1 MTNNDFLNIIG
12 FQKHPLTH
20 LNQLEIHLADHC
32 NLNCRS
38 CDHYSPVS
46 KENFP
51 DYKAI
56 KKDMKHLSEITN
68 ANIDN
73 ILLLGG
79 EPLLNPNIVN
89 YIILMRNFFPK
100 TQITIV
106 TNGIL
111 LNKQSDDFYKSCI
124 NNDILIEITKYPI
137 CFDYEKIEQFLQFKG
152 VKYAFVGS
160 TKTKEKTTHRLVL
173 DELGKQDPI
182 YSFNHCFHSTKCY
195 QYYNGKIF
203 MCPCCAYVHK
213 LNEFF
218 SKNFIIQKED
228 FLEVKKIK
236 NIQEILQYLSNPIP
250 FCRYCDVDK
259 RSFKNKWSTSLKDKG
274 EWLN

>member
-1 MTNNDFLNIIG
+1 MINKEFLDLIG
-12 FQKHPLTH
+12 FHKQQPT
-20 LNQLEIHLADHC
+20 QLDQIEIHLADHC

-38 CDHYSPVS
+38 CDHYSPLS
-46 KENFP
+46 KKHFP
-51 DYKAI
+51 NYNLVKE
-56 KKDMKHLSEITN
+56 DMLHLSKITN
-68 ANIDN
+68 AKIDK

-89 YIILMRNFFPK
+89 YIVLMRNLFPK

-111 LNKQSDDFYKSCI
+111 LNKQSDSFYKSCVE
-124 NNDILIEITKYPI
+124 NDILIEITKYPI
-137 CFDYEKIEQFLQFKG
+137 RFDYEKIEHFLQFKG
-152 VKYAFVGS
+152 VKYVFVGS

-173 DELGKQDPI
+173 DELGRQDPT
-182 YSFNHCFHSTKCY
+182 YSFNHCFHSTKCH
-195 QYYNGKIF
+195 QYYNGRIF

-213 LNEFF
+213 INEFF

-228 FLEVKKIK
+228 YLEVKKIK